1 MKIKGPLMSQQAQ
14 KTLGSVLEFSRRHG
28 KNLLRFHQQPTGA
41 ASTAQNSQRNYY
53 LEACEAWQ
61 TLSAAEKLQWH
72 NFNRT

>member
-14 KTLGSVLEFSRRHG
+14 KTLGGVLEFSRRHG

-41 ASTAQNSQRNYY
+41 ASSGQNSQRNYHAD
-53 LEACEAWQ
+53 ACAAWT
-61 TLSAAEKLQWH
+61 TLTPEEKLQWH